1 MAHQT
6 GFRVTRA
13 ATRAGMLSGAIEMD
27 DYGSALAGWCSTPSP
42 PGRPRAS
49 RSCCCTGSRRPPPA
63 GPGWRRRWP
72 RPGTG
77 CWPPISGATRRG
89 PAGGGA
95 GLPDVGAGRRAVH
108 ATKPPPTITIRIGP
122 AIASPQPCL
131 ISRGLWMTLHRV
143 ATSSIRARRAG
154 FGCRRQA
161 MQLPVRLAGEQ
172 DTSIRGPDLAPADCE
187 GPGSAARRPCPHHAG
202 PTPS

>member
-6 GFRVTRA
+6 GFRATRA
-13 ATRAGMLSGAIEMD
+13 ATRPGMPSGAIEMERLRLRARGLVFD
-27 DYGSALAGWCSTPSP
+27 VLAAGP
-42 PGRPRAS
+42 PRGEPVVLLH
-49 RSCCCTGSRRPPPA
+49 GFHRPPPA
-63 GPGWRRRWP
+63 GSGWRRRWP

-154 FGCRRQA
+154 FGCRMQA
-161 MQLPVRLAGEQ
+161 MQLPTPAGRRARHF
-172 DTSIRGPDLAPADCE
+172 IPGP
-187 GPGSAARRPCPHHAG
+187 
-202 PTPS
+202 